1 MEAKSNNEFQIV
13 FSEATHS
20 DSTIQCHLSPGISAV
35 NMEIRW
41 FKETDCVYFYKNKRL
56 IKGESYEG
64 IKSLCIDELERGIV
78 SLQLKDVRESY
89 AGYYLCQVTSG
100 DRTEEITVR
109 KSLKTHE
116 DQTEMPQQTAT
127 LWTKQ
132 TDKAWTDKE
141 RIKMANSALLAVFYC
156 LEKDAPKEDLQ
167 GNTEVEENQNET
179 EEKDTQQEETSGHMH
194 ESTNLLVMET
204 STCLLE
210 EQETKPGN
218 QILHLGNQQP
228 GCSSQKS
235 PDSDFTNP
243 GQIQNQ
249 EWEQSVCKNEVRSQQ
264 VKMKRQKMG
273 NNEPST
279 EEVKV
284 FSILAGKTNNC
295 HKDFVTLLRNQIE
308 NLREVGTVDKSDI
321 IFVFCPIVSRAGTDI
336 DDALN
341 KSNYS
346 TGSKLTVL
354 VVLHHTFDP
363 EKVVP
368 DSSRSVNRTDIL
380 TVDYLFYE
388 DTGLLKCQK
397 NSDSTN
403 KVLNWLIKQG
413 SERGVKICPRQNEIH
428 HNIFSS
434 WWSSFS
440 QRRLT

>member
-1 MEAKSNNEFQIV
+1 MEAKSNNEFRIV
-13 FSEATHS
+13 LSEATQS
-20 DSTIQCHLSPGISAV
+20 DSTIQCHLYPEISAV

-56 IKGESYEG
+56 IKGEGYEG

-89 AGYYLCQVTSG
+89 AGDYLCQVTSG

-109 KSLKTHE
+109 KYE
-116 DQTEMPQQTAT
+116 DHTEMPQQTAT

-132 TDKAWTDKE
+132 IDKAWTDEE

-156 LEKDAPKEDLQ
+156 LEKDALKEDLQ
-167 GNTEVEENQNET
+167 GNIEVEENQNET

-204 STCLLE
+204 STCMLE
-210 EQETKPGN
+210 EQETKPEN

-249 EWEQSVCKNEVRSQQ
+249 ECENFVCKNEGRSQQ

-279 EEVKV
+279 EVKV

-295 HKDFVTLLRNQIE
+295 HKGVITLLRNQIK
-308 NLREVGTVDKSDI
+308 NLSEVGTVDKSDI
-321 IFVFCPIVSRAGTDI
+321 ILVFCPIVSRAGTDI
-336 DDALN
+336 DAALN

-346 TGSKLTVL
+346 TDSKLTVL

-397 NSDSTN
+397 NSDSTI
-403 KVLNWLIKQG
+403 KVLNWLIEQG
-413 SERGVKICPRQNEIH
+413 SKRGVKICPRENKLH
-428 HNIFSS
+428 HNTLSS
-434 WWSSFS
+434 WWSSWS
-440 QRRLT
+440 QKSLT